1 MRYNNPKHIFFVL
14 LTLLPLL
21 SGCMNDDVRPQEG
34 LDGKGRIVLSL
45 SEIEGYTDAG
55 ITRTVQTLSD
65 YSGYTFTLEGTSGI
79 DGHAVNQ
86 IVDLTGGPI
95 EFEAGTYTL
104 TVSNE
109 SATQTGKGFPTYRGT
124 SAEFTLDVME
134 TEEISLAMGKPTNS
148 RVTMSQS
155 SAFSAKYD
163 NIRLTLTAG
172 GRSVDIGTATGCETE
187 AFFPAGSVSYTL
199 TAAARTGSHVTD
211 ITSASGSITLT
222 AGKHHEISLTLNPAT
237 GEIVPIIEGTHTGS
251 FD

>member
-1 MRYNNPKHIFFVL
+1 MRHGSLYVIL
-14 LTLLPLL
+14 ALAALMM
-21 SGCMNDDVRPQEG
+21 SCQQEELRQEETKG
-34 LDGKGRIVLSL
+34 MGRIVLSNSSIAVYTEV
-45 SEIEGYTDAG
+45 SE
-55 ITRTVQTLSD
+55 TRATLD
-65 YSGYTFTLEGTSGI
+65 NYSGFVFTLNGTTVDGWTVRDSVITFT
-79 DGHAVNQ
+79 DNKAV
-86 IVDLTGGPI
+86 I
-95 EFEAGTYTL
+95 EAGTYRL
-104 TVSNE
+104 
-109 SATQTGKGFPTYRGT
+109 SANNNAASAPANGKGCANYSGQSP
-124 SAEFTLDVME
+124 EFTLAIGGTRAVTIGDAE
-134 TEEISLAMGKPTNS
+134 HPLTPLNS

-222 AGKHHEISLTLNPAT
+222 AGKHHEISLALNPAT
-237 GEIVPIIEGTHTGS
+237 GEIVPIIEGTHTGT

>member
-1 MRYNNPKHIFFVL
+1 MRHGSLYLILVL
-14 LTLLPLL
+14 ATLMM
-21 SGCMNDDVRPQEG
+21 SCQQEELRQEETKG
-34 LDGKGRIVLSL
+34 MGRIVLSF
-45 SEIEGYTDAG
+45 SDIQVYADDVV
-55 ITRTVQTLSD
+55 TRSAYNANNPDNYDFTLS
-65 YSGYTFTLEGTSGI
+65 GTPEEGEAI
-79 DGHAVNQ
+79 VN
-86 IVDLTGGPI
+86 LPI
-95 EFEAGTYTL
+95 EFTDNMVSVPAGTYTL
-104 TVSNE
+104 TATTKTTLSN
-109 SATQTGKGFPTYRGT
+109 AVPGVPTYTKT
-124 SAEFTLDVME
+124 SGEFDITTGDDTPV
-134 TEEISLAMGKPTNS
+134 SLAMGKPTNS